1 MTSINIK
8 EKLGYISKIVVN
20 LLMVIFSITCIYP
33 VIWMVYSSF
42 KTQNEFNM
50 DILSLPSS
58 ISLENYANALK
69 TANFIKYSA
78 NSLFNAVIGVT
89 AIIIIAIVT
98 SYFISRFEF
107 KGRKLIYGLFLGAM
121 LIPIH
126 SLLVPLFSIF
136 NSIGLYNTRFTL
148 IIPYITFG
156 LPTTLFLTES
166 FMNNLPKEL
175 DEAAAIDGCTLGR
188 TIFTIIMPLC
198 KPILITTG
206 ILSFVFIWN
215 EYTFALTLLDSD
227 KYKTISLGLAKFQG
241 QYSSDYVTQMAGIVL
256 ATLPIIIIYL
266 VFNKKII
273 EGMTAGA
280 VKG

>member
-1 MTSINIK
+1 MTSK
-8 EKLGYISKIVVN
+8 SLKGKLSYLGKIVVN
-20 LLMVIFSITCIYP
+20 LLIVFFSITCIFP
-33 VIWMVYSSF
+33 VIWMMYSSF
-42 KTQNEFNM
+42 KTQKEFNVN
-50 DILSLPSS
+50 ILSLPSS
-58 ISLENYANALK
+58 ISFENYRNALE
-69 TANFIKYSA
+69 TANFLKYSG
-78 NSLFNAVIGVT
+78 NSLFNAVIGVILIT
-89 AIIIIAIVT
+89 IIAVVT

-107 KGRKLIYGLFLGAM
+107 KGRKFIYGLFLGAM

-126 SLLVPLFSIF
+126 SLLVPLFSMF
-136 NSIGLYNTRFTL
+136 NSVGLYNTRFAL

-156 LPTTLFLTES
+156 LPTALFLTES
-166 FMNNLPKEL
+166 FMNSLPKEL

-206 ILSFVFIWN
+206 ILNFVYIWN
-215 EYTFALTLLDSD
+215 EYTFALILLDSD

-241 QYSSDYVTQMAGIVL
+241 QYSTDYVTQMAGIVL
-256 ATLPIIIIYL
+256 ATLPIIIIYV